1 MIGKEV
7 GDVVEVITPGG
18 VKAYEIVKLEWR

>member
-7 GDVVEVITPGG
+7 GDILEVITPGG
-18 VKAYEIVKLEWR
+18 VKAYEVMKVEWV